1 MTPIEEIKARL
12 NVVDVIKD
20 YIKLKKAGKNYKAV
34 CPFHSEKTP
43 SFFVSPSRQIWHCF
57 GCGEG
62 GSIFDFIMKIEG
74 VEFRDSL
81 KILAKKAGIEL
92 KPVKPELKTKRE
104 KLYNICELAASF
116 FEKQLGRGT
125 EGKKAKEY
133 LLNRKINEESIKK
146 KRLGWAPDSW
156 QGLSDFLISKGFTK
170 EDIREAGLA
179 LQSGKGKHYDRFRG
193 RVMFPIFN
201 SQSQVIGFGGRILKK
216 EEKTAK
222 YLNISN
228 TLIYDKSKVLYGLEE
243 AKVGIR
249 KKDFVILAEGY
260 VDVILGHQMGFTNFV
275 STSGTAL
282 TPTQLNILKR
292 YTDNLYLAF
301 DMDFAG
307 EQATKR
313 AIDLAQTQKF
323 ELKIVQLPGGHDPA
337 DIISKKGPKKFKEMV
352 EKALSIF
359 DFYFEDAFSRFDKN
373 EPAGRKKISNYLL
386 PIIKRIENRIEQY
399 SWVQKLANRLGVK
412 EEVVEKELENVK
424 MKDGLNDEEDKEE
437 KKEIKKTR
445 QEALEERLLVLLLKE
460 PSQKSLIDDQVE
472 DLLLPRT
479 KKVLENL
486 NKKEISEE
494 VHDFYSYLALK
505 ADLEEMKKEDLVS
518 DIKFCLNE
526 IKDIYFK
533 EKLQEVSTQLKK
545 AEANKDKEEVKRL
558 LKKCRQLTKN
568 NKNDS

>member
-1 MTPIEEIKARL
+1 
-12 NVVDVIKD
+12 
-20 YIKLKKAGKNYKAV
+20 
-34 CPFHSEKTP
+34 
-43 SFFVSPSRQIWHCF
+43 
-57 GCGEG
+57 
-62 GSIFDFIMKIEG
+62 
-74 VEFRDSL
+74 
-81 KILAKKAGIEL
+81 
-92 KPVKPELKTKRE
+92 
-104 KLYNICELAASF
+104 
-116 FEKQLGRGT
+116 
-125 EGKKAKEY
+125 
-133 LLNRKINEESIKK
+133 
-146 KRLGWAPDSW
+146 
-156 QGLSDFLISKGFTK
+156 
-170 EDIREAGLA
+170 
-179 LQSGKGKHYDRFRG
+179 
-193 RVMFPIFN
+193 
-201 SQSQVIGFGGRILKK
+201 
-216 EEKTAK
+216 
-222 YLNISN
+222 
-228 TLIYDKSKVLYGLEE
+228 
-243 AKVGIR
+243 
-249 KKDFVILAEGY
+249 
-260 VDVILGHQMGFTNFV
+260 
-275 STSGTAL
+275 
-282 TPTQLNILKR
+282 
-292 YTDNLYLAF
+292 
-301 DMDFAG
+301 
-307 EQATKR
+307 
-313 AIDLAQTQKF
+313 
-323 ELKIVQLPGGHDPA
+323 
-337 DIISKKGPKKFKEMV
+337 MV

-424 MKDGLNDEEDKEE
+424 MKDGLNDEEDKED

-494 VHDFYSYLALK
+494 VQDFYSYLALK